1 MKCKIKIHGRYASQ
15 FSCWRIFSPK
25 NLLNNFSFA
34 LIRAKIQFPVSSL
47 ANVNAVLHRVIQ
59 NNWQQICECR
69 VCCVQNV
76 LSILGAGKIA
86 PRPKIYGARRRACWV
101 LSVVG
106 RLKAVR
112 SVGLFISRWERRSE
126 MCARVSVGVS
136 TAASSLSASQ
146 PPAKSACHFSCLV
159 NNSHLPLGLNYIQ
172 NMCAAGCTTRH

>member
-101 LSVVG
+101 LSVV
-106 RLKAVR
+106 AR
-112 SVGLFISRWERRSE
+112 SACSLADE
-126 MCARVSVGVS
+126 SVGVKCARECRS
-136 TAASSLSASQ
+136 ESQ
-146 PPAKSACHFSCLV
+146 PPPAASRPRNHPLKAPATFPALWIIHICL
-159 NNSHLPLGLNYIQ
+159 SG
-172 NMCAAGCTTRH
+172 